1 MNAEP
6 HSFPDEVVKRS
17 MTIYTTTALPAH
29 DEHLRQ
35 HLQSRIQQIRSDLT
49 GHLYRRYLV
58 DVMARLEDDRL
69 PEDWLALSSGVLSSI
84 LAEAADGPAPRW
96 CREVTWL
103 RYADKRYDRVRARVL
118 ALLREAAHA
127 RREGDTPNGWTIE
140 GDKVIV
146 WEQRDAFGRRGF
158 GWDDL
163 PSTLI
168 DEASSGGDR
177 TVLHLTGLER
187 FLGQRLRPRS
197 RWWTRRRS

>member
-1 MNAEP
+1 M
-6 HSFPDEVVKRS
+6 K
-17 MTIYTTTALPAH
+17 T
-29 DEHLRQ
+29 
-35 HLQSRIQQIRSDLT
+35 
-49 GHLYRRYLV
+49 
-58 DVMARLEDDRL
+58 RL
-69 PEDWLALSSGVLSSI
+69 PSSALASYLAIARSAAAARSGVGGS
-84 LAEAADGPAPRW
+84 APSW

-103 RYADKRYDRVRARVL
+103 GYAEKRYDRVRARVRS
-118 ALLREAAHA
+118 LLREATRAK
-127 RREGDTPNGWTIE
+127 REGEGPNGWTIE

-177 TVLHLTGLER
+177 TVLYRESLEK

-197 RWWTRRRS
+197 RWWMPGRQ